1 MQRVLIRTSDRDSA
15 DALADALGNTDC
27 VTERIDAKTLSVA
40 PSSSNQ
46 IDDGQLLVELRFFVE
61 AWRLNHGSARVA
73 LDLAA

>member
-1 MQRVLIRTSDRDSA
+1 MQRVLIRTSDRNSA

-27 VTERIDAKTLSVA
+27 VAERIDAETLSVA
-40 PSSSNQ
+40 PPNQ

-61 AWRLNHGSARVA
+61 AWRLKHGSARVA

>member
-1 MQRVLIRTSDRDSA
+1 MQRVLIRTSDPDSA
-15 DALADALGNTDC
+15 DALADALGKTDC

-61 AWRLNHGSARVA
+61 AWRLKHGSARVA

>member
-1 MQRVLIRTSDRDSA
+1 MQRVLIRTSDRNSA

-27 VTERIDAKTLSVA
+27 VTERIDAETLSVA
-40 PSSSNQ
+40 PPNQ

-61 AWRLNHGSARVA
+61 AWRLKHGSARVA